1 MSNLLAIETHFLTTT
16 NAIDGLK
23 LRELKRLTTADLN
36 ATKKKFEISLQL
48 SQIVADG
55 FDWYK
60 SEAGRATMTNEG
72 ISWNAEEFAQKV
84 YGYQKSFFY
93 KLVKAGKVEESKVE
107 EYKVQEPENRT
118 IEGLLKFIKAG
129 GNDTADGGKDG
140 EETAETA
147 ERVTT
152 VMTFTYKTDSGNI
165 SVRVDSNGVV
175 KTTNTNEQIS
185 EAIQQ
190 LISFTLIN
198 QIN

>member
-72 ISWNAEEFAQKV
+72 ISWNAEEFANKV

-93 KLVKAGKVEESKVE
+93 KLVKAGKVEEVKVE
-107 EYKVQEPENRT
+107 EYKVHEPENRT
-118 IEGLLKFIKAG
+118 IEGLLKFIKSG
-129 GNDTADGGKDG
+129 GNDTDADGGKDG
-140 EETAETA
+140 EEGAETA
-147 ERVTT
+147 ERPTT
-152 VMTFTYKTDSGNI
+152 MLTFTYKKEGGNI
-165 SVRVDSNGVV
+165 AVRVDSNGVV
-175 KTTNTNEQIS
+175 KTTNTTEEIR
-185 EAIQQ
+185 EAIQY
-190 LISFTLIN
+190 LVSLTLV
-198 QIN
+198 